1 MIGRLRKWARDT
13 RGVAAIEFAFIAPI
27 LILLYFG
34 MVEFCQGYMALK
46 RTGHTASM
54 VADIVSRTSA
64 INKQQA
70 EDVLDIGDLIIG
82 PFPTAN
88 LRQRVGSVTR
98 VNATTYRV
106 DWSVGVGEDMTTK
119 MTVADAKIPSDLL
132 AVGET
137 AIVAEA
143 KYDYK
148 SPFSNMLPSTIRTAT
163 TFERM
168 SYLRPRSVNFIPCAD
183 C

>member
-1 MIGRLRKWARDT
+1 MIGRLRTWARDT
-13 RGVAAIEFAFIAPI
+13 RGVAAIEFAFIVPI

-54 VADIVSRTSA
+54 VADIVSRTNA
-64 INKQQA
+64 ITKQQA

-82 PFPTAN
+82 PFPTTN
-88 LRQRVGSVTR
+88 LRQRVASVTR
-98 VNATTYRV
+98 VNATTYQV
-106 DWSVGVGEDMTTK
+106 DWSVGIGEGMTTK
-119 MTVADAKIPSDLL
+119 MTVADAKIPADLL

-137 AIVAEA
+137 TIVAEA
-143 KYDYK
+143 NYDYK
-148 SPFSNMLPSTIRTAT
+148 SPFSNMLPKAVRVAT
-163 TFERM
+163 TFERIA
-168 SYLRPRSVNFIPCAD
+168 YLRPRSVNFIPCAD